1 MEALTAPADL
11 DEERLS
17 EVVHAFY
24 ARVRGD
30 DEIGPLFNAAVEDWD
45 EHLDKLT
52 RFWSSVML
60 TSGRYKG
67 NPMAAHRRH
76 AGAIAPAMFDRWL
89 ALWAEVTSERLS
101 GPAAAALQHKAG
113 HIAESLKLGLF
124 FKIPPSVSS
133 PSRPSGEGDI
143 A

>member
-1 MEALTAPADL
+1 MNLSPGALEHL
-11 DEERLS
+11 DEDRLQA
-17 EVVHAFY
+17 VVHTFY

-30 DEIGPLFNAAVEDWD
+30 DMIGPLFNEAVDDWD
-45 EHLDKLT
+45 EHLETLT

-76 AGAIAPAMFDRWL
+76 AGAIDPAMFDRWL
-89 ALWAEVTSERLS
+89 VLWSEVTGEIL
-101 GPAAAALQHKAG
+101 PAEAAAAMQRKAA

-124 FKIPPSVSS
+124 FRMPP
-133 PSRPSGEGDI
+133 RE
-143 A
+143 AAA

>member
-1 MEALTAPADL
+1 MEALTAPAEL

-17 EVVHAFY
+17 EVVNAFY

-30 DEIGPLFNAAVEDWD
+30 EEIGPLFNAAVEDWD

-101 GPAAAALQHKAG
+101 GPAAAALQRKAA